1 MCAGCLLVDST
12 ALLCQQSK
20 FPFCKNTLITS
31 VKHSDLIRITKH
43 ATVPSPCLSLSWL
56 ICTSASTRW
65 TVADHLATA
74 LHSCIQNE
82 WAGSE
87 TPLSSLPVN
96 TPTAH
101 FPSLSG
107 ITLCVFQFPSCLF
120 LLLCC
125 NECAWVCLLQDSSGT
140 LIYSGQTNN
149 STQVTLSG
157 GGGDK

>member
-1 MCAGCLLVDST
+1 MCAGRLLADST

-65 TVADHLATA
+65 TAVDHLATA

-96 TPTAH
+96 TPAAH

-120 LLLCC
+120 LLCAVMSVR
-125 NECAWVCLLQDSSGT
+125 ECVCFRIPAGLLFTQDRLT
-140 LIYSGQTNN
+140 TALKWHWER
-149 STQVTLSG
+149 G
-157 GGGDK
+157 GW